1 MKTLNVVEM
10 REKNIILD
18 SKVFQKRYEI
28 KKKREECSNKEKEL
42 MSQLDEL
49 KQLVRQQAT
58 YNKRL
63 SQQYIQL
70 TNK

>member
-1 MKTLNVVEM
+1 MLKIVEM
-10 REKNIILD
+10 REANKILD

-28 KKKREECSNKEKEL
+28 KKKREERLKREKEL
-42 MSQLDEL
+42 ISELDTL

-58 YNKRL
+58 YNKQL
-63 SQQYIQL
+63 SQQYICLL

>member
-1 MKTLNVVEM
+1 MLNVVEM
-10 REKNIILD
+10 REKNKLLD

-28 KKKREECSNKEKEL
+28 KKKREECLKREKEL
-42 MSQLDEL
+42 TSQLDEL
-49 KQLVRQQAT
+49 KELVRQQVT

-63 SQQYIQL
+63 SQQYNQL

>member
-1 MKTLNVVEM
+1 MKMLKVVEM
-10 REKNIILD
+10 RENYIILD

-28 KKKREECSNKEKEL
+28 KKKREECLRREKALISELDKLKE
-42 MSQLDEL
+42 S
-49 KQLVRQQAT
+49 VREQAK

-63 SQQYIQL
+63 SQQYIQM

>member
-1 MKTLNVVEM
+1 MLNVVEL

-28 KKKREECSNKEKEL
+28 KKKREECSKRENGL
-42 MSQLDEL
+42 MSQLDNL
-49 KQLVRQQAT
+49 KQLVRQQAK
-58 YNKRL
+58 YNKQL